1 MLEQRWDCMAFPRC
15 CLHREGSVGGI
26 FPSVGLGTGGA
37 SLLPQYEQL
46 SVLPSANPVLFVAC
60 GGLTLAG
67 FKVFS

>member
-1 MLEQRWDCMAFPRC
+1 M
-15 CLHREGSVGGI
+15 GGI
-26 FPSVGLGTGGA
+26 SPSVGLGALGTGGA

-46 SVLPSANPVLFVAC
+46 SVIPSASPVLFGVC